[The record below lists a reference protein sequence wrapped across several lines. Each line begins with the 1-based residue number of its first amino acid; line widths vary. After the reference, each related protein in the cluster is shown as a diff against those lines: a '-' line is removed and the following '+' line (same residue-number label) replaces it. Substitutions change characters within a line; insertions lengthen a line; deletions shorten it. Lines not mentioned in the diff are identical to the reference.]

1 MPDNPRVAMLID
13 CDNISWRWV
22 KPIVGEAALHGVL
35 SVKRGYGDWTSSY
48 LSGWL
53 DELPRYAIQP
63 VQQFAYAVGK
73 NASDSA
79 LIIDAMD
86 LLYAGDV
93 DIFCIVSSDS
103 DFTRL
108 AMRLRESGK
117 AVYGIG
123 AVKTPLAFQNAC
135 DRFTFIEVLLGK
147 AVRSVDGSPVPVDEQ
162 QQRPDTTQAEAS
174 AESSG
179 DQGAQEEVTADS
191 VPDIKDVIVPA
202 IEATSSDNGWA
213 ILSAVGSYIVNN
225 NPSFDSRNYGYP
237 RLGQL
242 VRDLKFVT
250 VKEIAD
256 DNGMSQLWVRRK
268 ATRKR

>member
-1 MPDNPRVAMLID
+1 MPNSARVAMLID
-13 CDNISWRWV
+13 CDNISWRWA
-22 KPIVGEAALHGVL
+22 KQIVGEAALHGVL
-35 SVKRGYGDWTSSY
+35 SVKRGYGDWTSTY

-73 NASDSA
+73 NSTDSA

-93 DIFCIVSSDS
+93 DIFCLVSSDS

-147 AVRSVDGSPVPVDEQ
+147 PVRRVDGSPVAVDEQ
-162 QQRPDTTQAEAS
+162 AERPDTTQAEATG
-174 AESSG
+174 ETPE
-179 DQGAQEEVTADS
+179 GAGEEEVSADS

-256 DNGMSQLWVRRK
+256 DNGMSQIWVRLK
-268 ATRKR
+268 ASGKR